1 MDMIFR
7 DVDRIDADERRVYES
22 VVGHALGNGQ
32 CVVIRVIER
41 GNGSEEGASHL
52 PEEWSEE
59 KNNRRCDLIDRQ
71 IEGNLSP
78 EERIELD
85 DLQRQ
90 AIAYRDLMVPLP
102 TEGARRLHRELLAKK
117 RRHEA
122 QE

>member
-1 MDMIFR
+1 METIFR
-7 DVDRIDADERRVYES
+7 DVNCIDADERRVYES
-22 VVGHALGNGQ
+22 VVGHALDNGQ

-41 GNGSEEGASHL
+41 GNGSEDGVSHL

-59 KNNRRCDLIDRQ
+59 KNSRRCELIDRQ

-90 AIAYRDLMVPLP
+90 ATAYRDLTAPLP
-102 TEGARRLHRELLAKK
+102 MEGARRLHRELLAKK
-117 RRHEA
+117 RRQEA